1 MRLARL
7 SECVASLPRGYE
19 EIVGERGCRLSGGQR
34 QRLAIARALYR
45 EASLLILDEITSS
58 LDSVTES
65 DIVETLHA
73 LRPDKTVLMIAHRPA
88 ALRRCDLVF
97 ELRNGRLVEYQEP
110 SGRALEAARHERH
123 VSGRM

>member
-1 MRLARL
+1 M
-7 SECVASLPRGYE
+7 
-19 EIVGERGCRLSGGQR
+19 
-34 QRLAIARALYR
+34 
-45 EASLLILDEITSS
+45 LDEPNSN
-58 LDSVTES
+58 LDGEGEAALQVMLA
-65 DIVETLHA
+65 TLKKHGT
-73 LRPDKTVLMIAHRPA
+73 TVLMIAHRPA